1 MFKCR
6 EEKQKGVRKL
16 KAQVKHRY
24 LENLPKYSNKV
35 LVCVE
40 RLTILFTNM
49 FFFIHSQDMK
59 MKCKAVSQLG
69 LNKVTYLG
77 ATSVEEEVEG
87 LWYNDIYREM
97 CVCVCVFVD

>member
-1 MFKCR
+1 
-6 EEKQKGVRKL
+6 
-16 KAQVKHRY
+16 
-24 LENLPKYSNKV
+24 
-35 LVCVE
+35 
-40 RLTILFTNM
+40 
-49 FFFIHSQDMK
+49 MK